1 MYLQDKRPGADPPG
15 RAAVEPQALVTN
27 ETSSTQEPQSVTT
40 SESAMAELNLLAQL
54 MGEAVEQEDDG
65 IPAFKLSM
73 FNEAEATTQDVDYGA
88 GTEVESMKLTV
99 KTNRKQANKE
109 LGDIMSGFDGA
120 AQGEQDGDDEDDLL
134 SLMDNA

>member
-1 MYLQDKRPGADPPG
+1 MYYLIDVILFFFFFFKQKTAYEMLRS
-15 RAAVEPQALVTN
+15 LVG
-27 ETSSTQEPQSVTT
+27 
-40 SESAMAELNLLAQL
+40 SEMCIRDRL